1 MTFWEEGNFPIL
13 NIVMLF
19 LSKIFLM
26 QSSRVKGDVSF
37 TIFFR
42 KMNPVHLSFRSSS
55 PPGQRSSSP
64 SAPRRSASPSAP
76 RRSSSPSA
84 HGRSASPS
92 YTRRSAS
99 PTHFPNSSSPSPIPL
114 RRNSS
119 FSNCSPLAWPL
130 PPSPES
136 YASVFLPDSPYSH
149 PSLSTPSLPARS
161 FTMSE
166 SMLRRA
172 SLLPTP
178 PDSEERMKKGQRSHS
193 YKVFNFPIPPP
204 TLSPGKMLLSKE
216 LNTRLKLIKT
226 LKHYLYIY
234 IRIIYIYI
242 YLGLEESTV

>member
-1 MTFWEEGNFPIL
+1 
-13 NIVMLF
+13 
-19 LSKIFLM
+19 
-26 QSSRVKGDVSF
+26 
-37 TIFFR
+37 
-42 KMNPVHLSFRSSS
+42 MNPVHLSFRSSS
-55 PPGQRSSSP
+55 PPGQRSSSS

-84 HGRSASPS
+84 PGRSASPS

-99 PTHFPNSSSPSPIPL
+99 PTHFPSSSSPSPIPL

-178 PDSEERMKKGQRSHS
+178 PDSEERMKRGQRSHS
-193 YKVFNFPIPPP
+193 YKVFNFPNPPP
-204 TLSPGKMLLSKE
+204 TLSPGKMLYW
-216 LNTRLKLIKT
+216 RIWKLASNADVSVIF
-226 LKHYLYIY
+226 I
-234 IRIIYIYI
+234 
-242 YLGLEESTV
+242 

>member
-1 MTFWEEGNFPIL
+1 
-13 NIVMLF
+13 
-19 LSKIFLM
+19 M
-26 QSSRVKGDVSF
+26 QNSRVKGDVSF

-42 KMNPVHLSFRSSS
+42 KMNPVHLSFKSSS
-55 PPGQRSSSP
+55 PAGQRSSSP
-64 SAPRRSASPSAP
+64 SAPRRS
-76 RRSSSPSA
+76 SSPSA
-84 HGRSASPS
+84 QGRSASPS

-216 LNTRLKLIKT
+216 LNTRLKL
-226 LKHYLYIY
+226 
-234 IRIIYIYI
+234 
-242 YLGLEESTV
+242 